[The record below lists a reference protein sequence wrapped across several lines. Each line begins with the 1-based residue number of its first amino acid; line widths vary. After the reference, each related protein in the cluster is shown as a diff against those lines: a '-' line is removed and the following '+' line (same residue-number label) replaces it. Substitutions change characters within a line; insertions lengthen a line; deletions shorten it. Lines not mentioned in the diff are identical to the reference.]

1 LTADATGNNYKDL
14 YVVEVLNSALQVY
27 DAPKNLVAFLISSP
41 DAPVDEQIK
50 MYKQI
55 GALTAG

>member
-1 LTADATGNNYKDL
+1 MDL
-14 YVVEVLNSALQVY
+14 YVVEVLNPALRVY

-41 DAPVDEQIK
+41 ERQSYEQIK

-55 GALTAG
+55 GALAVG